1 MIRVALFAD
10 LHGRI
15 LLAWKLVERY
25 QRETGQTIDLI
36 LQCGD
41 MGIFPDLEKLDRATL
56 KYAQE
61 DRSEL
66 GFHDDFLTPNSTVK
80 TIMDQL
86 SCNMVC
92 VRGNHEDHEFLDGL
106 EEKHEGSLYPVDC
119 YNRIFM
125 LKTGHPFLFQKDEKQ
140 LSIIGIGRIGDRK
153 GRTHG
158 PYIQPYEQAQL
169 NKLLYEQPP
178 TDILL
183 THDSAL
189 HFSDYG
195 YGMQE
200 IRDILNAL
208 LPQHHFYGHTGKPF
222 SRVLD
227 DNRLSISWKIKELE
241 YKHNQLLEE
250 GCMLILT
257 KEDKNITVEAVEAD
271 WLKEYTQSSWRYI
284 D

>member
-41 MGIFPDLEKLDRATL
+41 MGIFPDLDKLDRATL

-66 GFHDDFLTPNSTVK
+66 GFHDDFLTPDPS
-80 TIMDQL
+80 IQQLLDGL
-86 SCNMVC
+86 SCNMLC
-92 VRGNHEDHEFLDGL
+92 VRGNHEDHNFLDGL
-106 EEKHEGSLYPVDC
+106 EQAHRGSAYPVDC
-119 YNRIFM
+119 YQRIFM
-125 LKTGHPFLFQKDEKQ
+125 LKTGHPFLFQKEEVA
-140 LSIIGIGRIGDRK
+140 LSVLGIGRIGDRK

-169 NKLLYEQPP
+169 QQLIYKQPLI
-178 TDILL
+178 DVLL

-208 LPQHHFYGHTGKPF
+208 SPQHHFYGHTGKPF
-222 SRVLD
+222 SRTID
-227 DNRLSISWKIKELE
+227 ANGHSISWKIKELE
-241 YKHNQLLEE
+241 YKQNQLLEE

-257 KEDKNITVEAVEAD
+257 KDENGIEVEAVEAD